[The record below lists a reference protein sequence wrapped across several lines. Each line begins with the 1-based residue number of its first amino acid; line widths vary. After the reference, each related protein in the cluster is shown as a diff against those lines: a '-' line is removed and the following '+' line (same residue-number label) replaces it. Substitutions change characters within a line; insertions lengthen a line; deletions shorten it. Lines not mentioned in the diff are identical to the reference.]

1 MRGIDRG
8 DQLVALF
15 NAGRRSRKWWKKVF
29 YYILEV
35 AILDAYILEGHSDPR
50 HRRVMLRGT
59 CWHFV

>member
-1 MRGIDRG
+1 MVINLLHYLMLEE
-8 DQLVALF
+8 DQ
-15 NAGRRSRKWWKKVF
+15 GSGGKRCF